1 MIRYSSEV
9 KSALAASGPI
19 VALESTII
27 AHGLPRPKNLEVALE
42 VQNVVRNHGATPAT
56 IAIIDGAINV
66 GLENSELEK
75 LANSNNVSKASIRD
89 IPFHLT
95 GGSSAATT
103 VAATSHIAQ
112 LANIQIF
119 ATGGL
124 GGVHRGAERTW
135 DESADIQSLS
145 SIPVIVV
152 CAGAKSILDI
162 PATLERLETYS
173 VPIVGYQTSKFPGFY
188 LADSGYSLEHKLE
201 TPEEIARL
209 WKEQI
214 SAGMTEKGLV
224 VANPVA
230 NQMDPRLHAKL
241 LEDGLT
247 SATSK
252 NISGKDV
259 TPFLLE
265 YFHKNSN
272 GESLRVNI
280 EIIKSN
286 AQLAAQIAVN
296 LAR

>member
-1 MIRYSSEV
+1 
-9 KSALAASGPI
+9 
-19 VALESTII
+19 
-27 AHGLPRPKNLEVALE
+27 
-42 VQNVVRNHGATPAT
+42 
-56 IAIIDGAINV
+56 
-66 GLENSELEK
+66 
-75 LANSNNVSKASIRD
+75 
-89 IPFHLT
+89 
-95 GGSSAATT
+95 
-103 VAATSHIAQ
+103 
-112 LANIQIF
+112 
-119 ATGGL
+119 
-124 GGVHRGAERTW
+124 
-135 DESADIQSLS
+135 
-145 SIPVIVV
+145 
-152 CAGAKSILDI
+152 
-162 PATLERLETYS
+162 LERLETYS

-188 LADSGYSLEHKLE
+188 LADSGYSLEHKLDK
-201 TPEEIARL
+201 PEEIARL

-214 SAGMTEKGLV
+214 SAGITEKGLV
-224 VANPVA
+224 VANPVV

-280 EIIKSN
+280 EIIKAN